1 MTNGMDCEFYHDF
14 VVVSKVRRSL
24 NYKENSKK
32 EVIIVGMSEVDAL
45 YFYSFWFIY
54 LSFF

>member
-1 MTNGMDCEFYHDF
+1 MDCEFYHDF

-32 EVIIVGMSEVDAL
+32 TVMIVGMSEVDAL
-45 YFYSFWFIY
+45 YLYSFWVIY